1 MDAYLH
7 LLFSCSPDSLLPSI
21 DGIQD
26 SSQFIAQEHGYDG
39 RRRLIGPQP
48 VVVAGACHR
57 NPQQILVFVYR
68 LDDGS

>member
-7 LLFSCSPDSLLPSI
+7 FLFGYALVIFALN

-26 SSQFIAQEHGYDG
+26 GGQFIAQEHGHNG